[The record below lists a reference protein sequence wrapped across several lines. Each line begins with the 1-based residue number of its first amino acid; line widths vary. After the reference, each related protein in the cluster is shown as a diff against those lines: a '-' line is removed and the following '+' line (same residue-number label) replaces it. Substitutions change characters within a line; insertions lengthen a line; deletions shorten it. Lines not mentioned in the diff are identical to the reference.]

1 MHNPRMMAG
10 LQQALPG
17 LAIAS
22 LAELGVDPDAREA
35 LTFAVLANETLMG
48 QPGNVPAATG
58 ARRPAVLGKIAL
70 P

>member
-1 MHNPRMMAG
+1 
-10 LQQALPG
+10 
-17 LAIAS
+17 
-22 LAELGVDPDAREA
+22 
-35 LTFAVLANETLMG
+35 VLANETLMG